1 MKRKLKSRAA
11 RGKIVIKMIS
21 SSVRIVE
28 LSGLKQES
36 DRLGGVTACSFHCA
50 ALPAL
55 HCNRAYCSAL
65 HCTGLHWTGCIAL
78 PNFMVHYTDFWCIAM
93 WYTAITCNALT
104 SYWSLHC
111 AAPVCLMVA
120 AERER
125 WAGVSGPQGGMGR
138 SFVEFI
144 CWACWGPGPAG
155 CFLYFYFY
163 IFLSLPGSFS
173 NHFLSDFGFYARLPL
188 SSSPYRSL

>member
-36 DRLGGVTACSFHCA
+36 DRLGGVTACSFHRA

-65 HCTGLHWTGCIAL
+65 HCTGLHCIAQL
-78 PNFMVHYTDFWCIAM
+78 HGALYWFPMHCNVIHCNNMQCTDLLLI
-93 WYTAITCNALT
+93 
-104 SYWSLHC
+104 SSLYC
-111 AAPVCLMVA
+111 TVSDGGSWEGEVGRG
-120 AERER
+120 ER
-125 WAGVSGPQGGMGR
+125 PPGGNGE
-138 SFVEFI
+138 VI
-144 CWACWGPGPAG
+144 CRIYLLGLLRTRASW
-155 CFLYFYFY
+155 
-163 IFLSLPGSFS
+163 SFS
-173 NHFLSDFGFYARLPL
+173 LFLFLCICISARFIF
-188 SSSPYRSL
+188 